1 VAWIAAG
8 KEMMEKLTES
18 DGMDGS
24 HIVNPKVEHFENLQK
39 WLV

>member
-1 VAWIAAG
+1 
-8 KEMMEKLTES
+8 MMEKLTES

-24 HIVNPKVEHFENLQK
+24 HIANPKVEHFKNLQK